1 MGVLQIIG
9 DRPGAGKTCLAAALL
24 IRGLEQ
30 GKKVGYY
37 KPFSHSPD
45 GDSDVNFVSR
55 HVLGGANGAD
65 APRPYPVPE
74 GIGQGI
80 EAAAARLAAANDLVV
95 VEGPDLYTRQGEA
108 SPLAGQPATLGNSR
122 VVLLFRYTKGLDTA
136 SIATAAEPLRQRL
149 AGVIINGV
157 TVYRRREVSQGL
169 LESLRARNLPVW
181 GALPEDRAMLSVTV
195 QQIADYLGGTW
206 TQEPVNTDAC
216 IDRLLIGAN
225 IMDAGPNYFGRF
237 EHQAVITRGGRP
249 DIQMASLAQET
260 RCLILTGG
268 VEPIDYVKAEAR
280 QREVPMILVQQDTL
294 TTAEAL
300 AGLLRQSKIDC
311 RRKVERFA
319 ELVRQNLDLG
329 ALDSALR

>member
-9 DRPGAGKTCLAAALL
+9 DRPGAGKTCLAAAFL
-24 IRGLEQ
+24 IRALEQ

-55 HVLGGANGAD
+55 HVLSSANGAD

-74 GIGQGI
+74 GTGQGI
-80 EAAAARLAAANDLVV
+80 AAAAARLAAANDLVM
-95 VEGPDLYTRQGEA
+95 VEGPDLYTSQGEG
-108 SPLAGQPATLGNSR
+108 SPLTGQPATLGNSR

-206 TQEPVNTDAC
+206 AQEPVNTDAC

-249 DIQMASLAQET
+249 DIQMASLAQDT

-280 QREVPMILVQQDTL
+280 QREVPMVLVQQDTL

-300 AGLLRQSKIDC
+300 AGLLRQSKIDS